1 MPTSIDTNVHFLA
14 KKAKCRLSGG
24 NKNTPTECSKYEQR
38 DKETYQMILRML
50 AEEQTVYD
58 PIARVVGKDLASIPD
73 SPEKTRISLE
83 TGKYINEIKKR
94 IRCDLIKLARRNE
107 TIVIDGKEYDP
118 FDLLRKLH

>member
-14 KKAKCRLSGG
+14 KKAKCRLSGY
-24 NKNTPTECSKYEQR
+24 NENIPAECSKYAQR

-50 AEEQTVYD
+50 AEERTVYD
-58 PIARVVGKDLASIPD
+58 PIARVVGKDLTSIPE

-83 TGKYINEIKKR
+83 TGNYINEIKKR
-94 IRCDLIKLARRNE
+94 IRSDLIKLTRRNE
-107 TIVIDGKEYDP
+107 TLVIDGKEYDP